1 MFKAKDSFNMFYYLH
16 VLTGADEN
24 TLLIL
29 KEKLFMTEILKTRS
43 KYLPIL
49 TEEYNLGHPLS

>member
-1 MFKAKDSFNMFYYLH
+1 MFYYLH
-16 VLTGADEN
+16 VLTGTDKN

-29 KEKLFMTEILKTRS
+29 KEKLYVTGILKTRS
-43 KYLPIL
+43 KYLPMP

>member
-1 MFKAKDSFNMFYYLH
+1 MFYYLH

-24 TLLIL
+24 TLLIS

-43 KYLPIL
+43 QYLPIP

>member
-1 MFKAKDSFNMFYYLH
+1 MFYYLH

>member
-1 MFKAKDSFNMFYYLH
+1 MFYCLH

-24 TLLIL
+24 IFLIL
-29 KEKLFMTEILKTRS
+29 KEKLHVTGILKTRS
-43 KYLPIL
+43 KYLPIP